1 MKISKTTVKPMP
13 QGGPPQGMPAQAQ
26 GTPQGGPPQ
35 GMPMGG
41 PPQGMPPQA
50 QGDPMKRQQMMA
62 NMMRSLPMDAQM
74 KINPNMPMPN
84 Q

>member
-1 MKISKTTVKPMP
+1 MKLPRIMTMRNQKMP
-13 QGGPPQGMPAQAQ
+13 QQMPPQAQ
-26 GTPQGGPPQ
+26 GTPQGGPPQGMPPQAQ

-62 NMMRSLPMDAQM
+62 NMMRGG
-74 KINPNMPMPN
+74 PNN
-84 Q
+84 G